1 MKPFLLRLDRLLT
14 FLTHLAAL
22 LAGLFIL
29 ATALIIV
36 YEVIMRSLF
45 HAPTEWVLEVSTYLI
60 IMAGFLGLAIT
71 FREDAHVRVDLLAAR
86 LKGKTQRYLNLVTD
100 FLSILLFLVFLT
112 ESADLV
118 TASYAY
124 GKLSPSILR
133 FPLFIPQLA
142 LVLGSALLLGELVR
156 RFLFDLFRIETQRK
170 KKEGAA

>member
-1 MKPFLLRLDRLLT
+1 MKQFLLGLDRALTLLT
-14 FLTHLAAL
+14 RLAAL

-29 ATALIIV
+29 ATALIIA
-36 YEVIMRSLF
+36 YEVVMRDLF

-71 FREDAHVRVDLLAAR
+71 FRENAHVRVDLFSAR
-86 LKGKTQRYLNLVTD
+86 LSREARRHLNLVTG
-100 FLSILLFLVFLT
+100 FLSILLFLVFMT

-118 TASYAY
+118 SASYVY

-156 RFLFDLFRIETQRK
+156 RFLFDLFRIGKAYET
-170 KKEGAA
+170 KEASA